1 MISHDAFLVLSAL
14 VDLDGEGTEKELTKL
29 VDNRVQKL
37 SVKECLEELVKLN
50 LVSLHISLY
59 KLIDSLRFIE
69 AYRNYTQPIKK
80 ESNKAY
86 SSAINSLLKKSVKMS
101 NTNYRAVVDG
111 KRPRRSPL
119 HEYAEKNLS
128 RQDIV
133 TFWKELG
140 DMTENERRDISDKI
154 TRMAARS
161 R

>member
-1 MISHDAFLVLSAL
+1 MFRGAGKIKFSFV
-14 VDLDGEGTEKELTKL
+14 T
-29 VDNRVQKL
+29 
-37 SVKECLEELVKLN
+37 
-50 LVSLHISLY
+50 Y

-86 SSAINSLLKKSVKMS
+86 SSAINSLLKKSVKMA